1 MKNLST
7 LISEAIINT
16 FAELKQN
23 TYEGYENDF
32 WYVIRGCTG
41 EVFIGLKT
49 QNERVNKYL
58 EKELGWYL
66 SAETEEWLG
75 IVHVVFGECS
85 EYMGNLQEFLNGE
98 CTEVR

>member
-16 FAELKQN
+16 FAELRQS

-32 WYVIRGCTG
+32 WYVIRGGTG
-41 EVFIGLKT
+41 DVFIGLKT

-66 SAETEEWLG
+66 SAETEEWLE
-75 IVHVVFGECS
+75 IVRVVVGEFS
-85 EYMGNLQEFLNGE
+85 EYMDNVQEFLNGE